1 MTIRVCITSLEYPP
15 EVGGVGESVHRIAHM
30 MLELGYE
37 VHVAVFHSKQRK
49 FVAGEAQ
56 RARIETADR
65 DGVLVHRLYPPARS
79 SEPIM
84 QDFLSEIYSQLKMLH
99 QRYNYSLFHAFFIN
113 ETGFITTLLA
123 KEQNVPVIN
132 SIRGS
137 DLHKHIFNTKQHGQ
151 TVWILENS
159 DWVTFVSRD
168 LQTRG
173 RILAPS
179 INDKSSAFW
188 NSIAPIDFSALPQPI
203 APSQLQGTVIG
214 SVGRFRD
221 KKGIEYLMEACGKIS
236 ADVDLTL
243 LLIGDFAD
251 RERDYWQQEVQNS
264 GLGDRLIVTGLV
276 SRETALAY
284 LPLLDIFAIPSLH
297 DGCPNAML
305 EAMLA
310 GKAIVGT
317 KVDAI
322 GDILENEVDALL
334 VNPASADELAAALQ
348 KLALKPELRRKLG
361 LAAQKKAIEEL
372 NPAVEQTNW
381 AIVYQQV
388 LDSSK
393 PIVVVANSISPKLAV
408 ANSI

>member
-1 MTIRVCITSLEYPP
+1 MTVKVCIASLEYPP

-49 FVAGEAQ
+49 FAAGEPQ

-84 QDFLSEIYSQLKMLH
+84 QDFLSEIYSQLKNLH
-99 QRYNYSLFHAFFIN
+99 QKYNYNLFHAFFIN

-123 KEQNVPVIN
+123 REQNVPVIN

-137 DLHKHIFNTKQHGQ
+137 DLHKHIFNAKQHGQ

-179 INDKSSAFW
+179 INQKSSAFW
-188 NSIAPIDFSALPQPI
+188 NSIAPIDFSKLSPPI
-203 APSQLQGTVIG
+203 APGELRGTVIG

-251 RERDYWQQEVQNS
+251 SERDYWQQEVKNS
-264 GLGDRLIVTGLV
+264 GLGDRLIITGLV

-284 LPLLDIFAIPSLH
+284 LPIIDIFAIPSLH

-322 GDILENEVDALL
+322 GDILENEVDAVL
-334 VNPASADELAAALQ
+334 VNPGSAAELAVALRQ
-348 KLALKPELRRKLG
+348 LALKPELRQRLG
-361 LAAQKKAIEEL
+361 LVARKKAIELL
-372 NPAVEQTNW
+372 NPAIEQANW
-381 AIVYQQV
+381 QIVYQEV
-388 LDSSK
+388 LEASQ
-393 PIVVVANSISPKLAV
+393 PIIPVVNTISPKLTLI
-408 ANSI
+408 NSI

>member
-1 MTIRVCITSLEYPP
+1 MTVKVCIASLEYPP

-30 MLELGYE
+30 MLDAGYE

-49 FVAGEAQ
+49 FVAGETQ
-56 RARIETADR
+56 RARIETVDR

-79 SEPIM
+79 TEPIM

-99 QRYNYSLFHAFFIN
+99 LTYNYNLFHAFFIN

-137 DLHKHIFNTKQHGQ
+137 DLHKHIFNAKQHGQ

-173 RILAPS
+173 RILAP
-179 INDKSSAFW
+179 IIQEKSSAFW
-188 NSIAPIDFSALPQPI
+188 NSIAPIDFSQFLTPI
-203 APSQLQGTVIG
+203 VPGDLRGTVIG

-236 ADVDLTL
+236 KQVDLTL

-276 SRETALAY
+276 SRETALSY
-284 LPLLDIFAIPSLH
+284 LPIIDIFAIPSLH

-322 GDILENEVDALL
+322 GDILENETDALL
-334 VNPASADELAAALQ
+334 VNPASAEELATALQ
-348 KLALKPELRRKLG
+348 QLAIQPELRKQLG
-361 LAAQKKAIEEL
+361 FAAQRKAIEQL
-372 NPAVEQTNW
+372 NPAVEQANW
-381 AIVYQQV
+381 QTVYQQV
-388 LDSSK
+388 LEASK
-393 PIVVVANSISPKLAV
+393 PIVVPANSISPKLAV

>member
-1 MTIRVCITSLEYPP
+1 MTVKVCIASLEYPP

-30 MLELGYE
+30 MLDLGYE

-49 FVAGEAQ
+49 FVAGETQ
-56 RARIETADR
+56 RARIETVDR

-79 SEPIM
+79 NQPIM
-84 QDFLSEIYSQLKMLH
+84 QDFLSEIYSQLKILH
-99 QRYNYSLFHAFFIN
+99 QTYNYNLFHAFFIN

-123 KEQNVPVIN
+123 KEQKVPVIN

-137 DLHKHIFNTKQHGQ
+137 DLHKHIFNAKQHGQ

-173 RILAPS
+173 RILAP
-179 INDKSSAFW
+179 IIQEKSSAFW
-188 NSIAPIDFSALPQPI
+188 NSIAPIDFSQFSTPI
-203 APSQLQGTVIG
+203 VPGKLRGTVIG

-236 ADVDLTL
+236 KQVDLTL

-264 GLGDRLIVTGLV
+264 RLGDRLIVTGLV
-276 SRETALAY
+276 SRETALSY
-284 LPLLDIFAIPSLH
+284 LPIIDIFAIPSLH

-322 GDILENEVDALL
+322 GDILESDTDALL
-334 VNPASADELAAALQ
+334 VNPASAEELAAALQ
-348 KLALKPELRRKLG
+348 QLAIQPELRKQLG
-361 LAAQKKAIEEL
+361 LAARKKAIEQL
-372 NPAVEQTNW
+372 NPAVEQANW
-381 AIVYQQV
+381 QTVYQTV
-388 LDSSK
+388 LETSK
-393 PIVVVANSISPKLAV
+393 PIVAPANSISHKLV
-408 ANSI
+408 LANS

>member
-1 MTIRVCITSLEYPP
+1 MTVKVCIASLEYPP

-30 MLELGYE
+30 MLKLGYE

-49 FVAGEAQ
+49 FTAGEPQ

-65 DGVLVHRLYPPARS
+65 DGVLVHRLYPPVRS

-84 QDFLSEIYSQLKMLH
+84 QDFLSEIYSQFKSLH
-99 QRYNYSLFHAFFIN
+99 QIYNYSLFHAFFIN

-123 KEQNVPVIN
+123 REQNVPVIN

-137 DLHKHIFNTKQHGQ
+137 DLHKHIFNAKQHGQ

-159 DWVTFVSRD
+159 DWVTFVSSD

-179 INDKSSAFW
+179 IQQKSSAFW
-188 NSIAPIDFSALPQPI
+188 NSIAPIDFSKLSPPI
-203 APSQLQGTVIG
+203 VPGELRGTVIG

-221 KKGIEYLMEACGKIS
+221 KKGIEYLMEACSKIS

-251 RERDYWQQEVQNS
+251 RERDYWQQEVKNS
-264 GLGDRLIVTGLV
+264 GLGDRLIITGLV

-284 LPLLDIFAIPSLH
+284 LPIIDIFAIPSLH

-310 GKAIVGT
+310 SKAIVGT

-334 VNPASADELAAALQ
+334 VNPGSAAELAVALREF
-348 KLALKPELRRKLG
+348 ALKPELRQRLG
-361 LAAQKKAIEEL
+361 LVARKKAIEHL
-372 NPAVEQTNW
+372 NPAVEQANW
-381 AIVYQQV
+381 QIVYQEV
-388 LDSSK
+388 LEASK
-393 PIVVVANSISPKLAV
+393 PIIPVANTISPKLALI
-408 ANSI
+408 NSI

>member
-1 MTIRVCITSLEYPP
+1 MTVKVCIASLEYPP

-49 FVAGEAQ
+49 FAAGEPQ
-56 RARIETADR
+56 RARIETTDR
-65 DGVLVHRLYPPARS
+65 DGVLVHRLYPPVRS
-79 SEPIM
+79 TEPIM

-99 QRYNYSLFHAFFIN
+99 EMYDYNLFHAFFIN

-123 KEQNVPVIN
+123 REQNVPVIN

-137 DLHKHIFNTKQHGQ
+137 DLHKHIFNAKQHGQ
-151 TVWILENS
+151 IVWILENS
-159 DWVTFVSRD
+159 SWVTFVSRD

-179 INDKSSAFW
+179 IQEKSSAFW
-188 NSIAPIDFSALPQPI
+188 NSIAPIDFSQLPPAI
-203 APSQLQGTVIG
+203 APGELRGTVIG

-251 RERDYWQQEVQNS
+251 RERDYWQQEVKNS

-276 SRETALAY
+276 SRETALSY
-284 LPLLDIFAIPSLH
+284 LSILDIFAIPSLH

-322 GDILENEVDALL
+322 GDILADEVDALL
-334 VNPASADELAAALQ
+334 VNPGSAQELAVALRQ
-348 KLALKPELRRKLG
+348 LSLKPELRQKLG
-361 LAAQKKAIEEL
+361 FAAMKKAIGQL
-372 NPAVEQTNW
+372 NPAVEKANWQT
-381 AIVYQQV
+381 VYQTV
-388 LDSSK
+388 LREYLLAL
-393 PIVVVANSISPKLAV
+393 PAANALKVYA
-408 ANSI
+408 

>member
-1 MTIRVCITSLEYPP
+1 MKVKVCIASLEYPP

-49 FVAGEAQ
+49 FTIGEPQ

-65 DGVLVHRLYPPARS
+65 DGILVHRLYPPARS

-84 QDFLSEIYSQLKMLH
+84 QDFLSEIYSQLKLLH
-99 QRYNYSLFHAFFIN
+99 QKYNYNLFHAFFIN

-123 KEQNVPVIN
+123 REQNVPVIN

-137 DLHKHIFNTKQHGQ
+137 DLHKHIFNAKQHGQ

-179 INDKSSAFW
+179 IQEKSSAFW
-188 NSIAPIDFSALPQPI
+188 NSIAPIDFSQLP
-203 APSQLQGTVIG
+203 APVVPGELRGTVIG

-264 GLGDRLIVTGLV
+264 GLGDRLIITGLV
-276 SRETALAY
+276 SRKTALSY
-284 LPLLDIFAIPSLH
+284 LPILDIFAIPSLH

-334 VNPASADELAAALQ
+334 VNPGSAAELAVALRQ
-348 KLALKPELRRKLG
+348 FALKPELRQKLG
-361 LAAQKKAIEEL
+361 LAARKKAIEQL
-372 NPAVEQTNW
+372 NPAVEQANW
-381 AIVYQQV
+381 QTVYQQV
-388 LDSSK
+388 LEASK
-393 PIVVVANSISPKLAV
+393 PIVAAANTISPKLV
-408 ANSI
+408 LINSI